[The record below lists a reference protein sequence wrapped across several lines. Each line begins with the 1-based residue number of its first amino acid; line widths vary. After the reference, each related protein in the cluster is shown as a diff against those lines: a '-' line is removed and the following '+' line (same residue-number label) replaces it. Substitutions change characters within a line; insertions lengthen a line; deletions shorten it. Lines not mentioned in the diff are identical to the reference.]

1 MNVKSKKINR
11 RDFIKSVGIG
21 TASIAL
27 PAFPALVLNGCKTFG
42 SSRNKTPPNIIFLLT
57 DDHRWDSIGCMGN
70 PIIKTPNIDNLAEK
84 GILFENAFVTTSI
97 CMASRASFLTGQYAC
112 RHKIND
118 FHTDLSSEAF
128 SQTYPAILKKS
139 GYKTG
144 FVGKY
149 GVGIKEL
156 TNEFD
161 EWYGIPGPGQPE
173 YENKDKNGKYKH
185 LTDLITEQSME
196 FLKGCSKG
204 KPFCLSVSYKAPHV
218 QDSDPRQFI
227 YNPIYKDLYKD
238 DIIPPPKTASQEHFD
253 ALPGFLK
260 TSEARERWKKR
271 FATPEMYQES
281 VKGYYRLIAG
291 IDDSVKQIR
300 NELKKLK
307 LDDNTVIVFMG
318 DNGFFLGEH
327 GLAGKWFAHEESIR
341 VPLIIYD
348 PRMKS
353 KDEGKVRG
361 EIALN
366 IDIAPTIL
374 DLAGE
379 KVPKEMQGRSLLPLL
394 KNQNKN
400 WRKDFFYEHL
410 FDHPAIPKS
419 IGVRTE
425 NWKYIRYPGE
435 KAVFEELYDLKK
447 DPLEEKNLS
456 TNKTFQFVLKKLRR
470 RCDELKNEL
479 K

>member
-1 MNVKSKKINR
+1 
-11 RDFIKSVGIG
+11 
-21 TASIAL
+21 
-27 PAFPALVLNGCKTFG
+27 
-42 SSRNKTPPNIIFLLT
+42 
-57 DDHRWDSIGCMGN
+57 
-70 PIIKTPNIDNLAEK
+70 
-84 GILFENAFVTTSI
+84 
-97 CMASRASFLTGQYAC
+97 
-112 RHKIND
+112 
-118 FHTDLSSEAF
+118 
-128 SQTYPAILKKS
+128 
-139 GYKTG
+139 
-144 FVGKY
+144 
-149 GVGIKEL
+149 
-156 TNEFD
+156 
-161 EWYGIPGPGQPE
+161 
-173 YENKDKNGKYKH
+173 
-185 LTDLITEQSME
+185 
-196 FLKGCSKG
+196 
-204 KPFCLSVSYKAPHV
+204 
-218 QDSDPRQFI
+218 
-227 YNPIYKDLYKD
+227 
-238 DIIPPPKTASQEHFD
+238 
-253 ALPGFLK
+253 
-260 TSEARERWKKR
+260 
-271 FATPEMYQES
+271 MYQES

>member
-1 MNVKSKKINR
+1 MV
-11 RDFIKSVGIG
+11 
-21 TASIAL
+21 
-27 PAFPALVLNGCKTFG
+27 
-42 SSRNKTPPNIIFLLT
+42 
-57 DDHRWDSIGCMGN
+57 
-70 PIIKTPNIDNLAEK
+70 
-84 GILFENAFVTTSI
+84 
-97 CMASRASFLTGQYAC
+97 SRASFLTGQYAC

-118 FHTDLSSEAF
+118 FRTNISPEAF
-128 SQTYPAILKKS
+128 AQTYPAILKKS

-149 GVGIKEL
+149 GIGNLEL

-161 EWYGIPGPGQPE
+161 KWYGIPGPGQPV

-185 LTDLITEQSME
+185 LTELITEQSIE
-196 FLKGCSKG
+196 FLDECSKE

-227 YNPIYKDLYKD
+227 YNPVYKDLYKD
-238 DIIPPPKTASQEHFD
+238 VSIPSPKTATQKHFD
-253 ALPGFLK
+253 ALPDFLK

-271 FATPEMYQES
+271 FATSQMYQES

-291 IDDSVKQIR
+291 IDDSVKKIR
-300 NELKKLK
+300 DELKKLK
-307 LDDNTVIVFMG
+307 LDDNTIIIFMG

-348 PRMKS
+348 PRIENANKS
-353 KDEGKVRG
+353 NTSEK
-361 EIALN
+361 IALN

-379 KVPKEMQGRSLLPLL
+379 KVPEDMQGRSLLPII

-410 FDHPAIPKS
+410 FDHPTIPKS

-425 NWKYIRYPGE
+425 IWKYIRYTDE
-435 KAVFEELYDLKK
+435 KPVFEELYDLKK

-456 TNKTFQFVLKKLRR
+456 TNKSFQSVLKKLRR
-470 RCDELKNEL
+470 RCDELENEL

>member
-42 SSRNKTPPNIIFLLT
+42 SSRNKTPPNIIFLLA
-57 DDHRWDSIGCMGN
+57 DDQRWDSIGCMGN
-70 PIIKTPNIDNLAEK
+70 PIIKTPNIDNLAK
-84 GILFENAFVTTSI
+84 KSILFENAFVTTSI
-97 CMASRASFLTGQYAC
+97 CMVSRASFLTGQYAC

-118 FHTDLSSEAF
+118 FHTNLSSEAF

-149 GVGIKEL
+149 GVGNKEL

-185 LTDLITEQSME
+185 LTELITEQSIE
-196 FLKGCSKG
+196 FLDGCSKE

-238 DIIPPPKTASQEHFD
+238 VFIPPPKTASQEHFD

-271 FATPEMYQES
+271 FATPEMYRES

-300 NELKKLK
+300 NELKKLEM
-307 LDDNTVIVFMG
+307 DDNTIIIFMG

-353 KDEGKVRG
+353 KDEGKVCG

-379 KVPKEMQGRSLLPLL
+379 KVPKEMQGRSLLPLII
-394 KNQNKN
+394 NQNKN

-419 IGVRTE
+419 VGVRTE
-425 NWKYIRYPGE
+425 NWKYIRYPDE
-435 KAVFEELYDLKK
+435 NPVFEELYDLKK

-470 RCDELKNEL
+470 RCDTLKNEL

>member
-1 MNVKSKKINR
+1 MNVKPEKINR
-11 RDFIKSVGIG
+11 RDFIKTIGVG
-21 TASIAL
+21 TASIA
-27 PAFPALVLNGCKTFG
+27 FPALLLNGCKTYG
-42 SSRNKTPPNIIFLLT
+42 LRTNKKSPNIIFLLT
-57 DDHRWDSIGCMGN
+57 DDQRWDSLGCMGN
-70 PIIKTPNIDNLAEK
+70 PIIKTPNIDDLAEK
-84 GILFENAFVTTSI
+84 GTLFKNAFVTTSI
-97 CMASRASFLTGQYAC
+97 CMVSRASFLTGQYAC

-118 FHTDLSSEAF
+118 FRTNISPEAF
-128 SQTYPAILKKS
+128 AQTYPAILKKS

-149 GVGIKEL
+149 GIGNLEL

-161 EWYGIPGPGQPE
+161 KWYGIPGPGQPV
-173 YENKDKNGKYKH
+173 YENKDKNGEYKH
-185 LTDLITEQSME
+185 LTELITEQSIE
-196 FLKGCSKG
+196 FLDECSKE

-227 YNPIYKDLYKD
+227 YNPVYKDLYKD
-238 DIIPPPKTASQEHFD
+238 VFIPPPKTATQKHFD
-253 ALPGFLK
+253 ALPDFLK

-271 FATPEMYQES
+271 FATPEMYSES

-291 IDDSVKQIR
+291 IDDSVKKIR

-307 LDDNTVIVFMG
+307 LDDNTVIIFMG

-348 PRMKS
+348 PRIENANKS
-353 KDEGKVRG
+353 NPSDK
-361 EIALN
+361 IALN

-410 FDHPAIPKS
+410 FDHTAIPKS

-425 NWKYIRYPGE
+425 NWKYIRYPDV
-435 KAVFEELYDLKK
+435 KPVFEELYDLKK
-447 DPLEEKNLS
+447 DPFEEKNLS
-456 TNKTFQFVLKKLRR
+456 TNKTFQSVLEKLRR
-470 RCDELKNEL
+470 RCDELENEL